1 MNFSIMKIGRVT
13 PSRKKKHPK
22 RTKNKTTKQK
32 TNKQTNK
39 KWETLSKDQRKQA
52 FVLHEVG
59 TLA

>member
-1 MNFSIMKIGRVT
+1 MKIGRVS
-13 PSRKKKHPK
+13 PSRKKTPK
-22 RTKNKTTKQK
+22 KDKKNKTTKQK

-39 KWETLSKDQRKQA
+39 KWETPSKGSDQCKQA